1 VADDFQTIGE
11 MQMDDINKPYNSA
24 VYDLAV
30 QKAVRDAQDKGKPV
44 PSESELDAIGK
55 LADAKNVYGFDAK
68 QRSDGTWVEQGVGAA
83 GRESTNHFQSIR
95 RYEGQ
100 AAYDRAIREIWR
112 RDAKRAAALG
122 LPQPARAGA

>member
-1 VADDFQTIGE
+1 
-11 MQMDDINKPYNSA
+11 MDDINKSNTSA

-30 QKAVRDAQDKGKPV
+30 QKAVRDAQDKGKQV

-55 LADAKNVYGFDAK
+55 RADALNCFGFDAK
-68 QRSDGTWVEQGVGAA
+68 QVNGVWQEQGIGSP
-83 GRESTNHFQSIR
+83 GHESTNHFQSIR

-100 AAYDRAIREIWR
+100 AAFDRAVREIYR
-112 RDAKRAAALG
+112 RDPKRAAALG